1 MSSKS
6 RSFLLLPI
14 VFLVLVGC
22 LAVQVRKKIPAPPPL
37 PVTQKS
43 PESILTVAAEPSP
56 LSTAATKHIT
66 APTPSP
72 VSTGTLVVE
81 FVYTGE
87 WYRETFNYQPTAPN
101 IRHIV
106 LVMPE
111 EGEVILSSPGWVFS
125 TLMFTPYPEPFVFRP
140 EVTEYVPLLAYLH
153 DAYAGLAEVVL
164 EPGRYKVAVAFI
176 AEALPPPDG
185 DAILYPGVTG
195 GGASNEFHTVEVRA
209 GEITHVIYEL
219 TDENGWGA
227 VNILSMK

>member
-6 RSFLLLPI
+6 KVLFVLPL
-14 VFLVLVGC
+14 VFLVIVGC
-22 LAVQVRKKIPAPPPL
+22 LAVQGKKVKPT
-37 PVTQKS
+37 PVSFIEESGEPVLTATAS
-43 PESILTVAAEPSP
+43 P
-56 LSTAATKHIT
+56 
-66 APTPSP
+66 APTPI
-72 VSTGTLVVE
+72 TGTLVVE

-87 WYRETFNYQPTAPN
+87 WYRETFKYEPTAPN

-106 LVMPE
+106 LAIPE
-111 EGEVILSSPGWVFS
+111 DSDIFPTAPGWVFS
-125 TLMFTPYPEPFVFRP
+125 TLMFTPYPEPFAFREEAYGNEP
-140 EVTEYVPLLAYLH
+140 FLEYLY
-153 DAYAGLAEVVL
+153 DAHAGLAEIVL

-195 GGASNEFHTVEVRA
+195 GGASNEFHSVEVRA